1 MLPIVGNVELSVQ
14 VGVALGVVAVLGAE
28 GHTLAA
34 GHTEGV
40 GLWGVAA
47 TECFSTP
54 QEDLAAAGRQEE
66 DWAVVVC

>member
-1 MLPIVGNVELSVQ
+1 MLPVVGNVELSVQ
-14 VGVALGVVAVLGAE
+14 VGVVAVLGAE

-54 QEDLAAAGRQEE
+54 QEDLGAAGRQEE
-66 DWAVVVC
+66 DWAVVVS